1 MEENKKIVYLG
12 MIGDI
17 MHPGLI
23 NIINEGAKY
32 GDVVIGLFTDKAI
45 ATHKRLPYLTYEQRE
60 TVVRS
65 IHGVKNVVPQD
76 DWSYVP
82 NLVKYKPDYIIHGDD
97 WLEGPDKYIR
107 DEVFKVMEGL
117 GGKVIEIPYTKGITS
132 SGLAEEL
139 ESLGTT
145 PQARLKSLRR
155 LITAKP
161 IVRIMESHC
170 GLTGLIIE
178 HTKVEVG
185 NEVREFDGMWASSL
199 TDSTSKG
206 KPDIEAVDLTTRLH
220 DLNDSLE
227 VTTKPVIYDG
237 DTGGKTEH
245 FVFTVRTLERLGV
258 SAVIIED
265 KVGLKQNSL
274 FGTDAVQTQDT
285 IEGFCSKIQ
294 AGKEAQV
301 TRDFMIIARCESLIA
316 GKPVEDALERC
327 HAYVAAGADGIM
339 IHSKNKDGQDIK
351 EFCQR
356 FREVDN
362 HTPIVAVPTTYGQFT
377 EAELA
382 EWGINIVIYA
392 NHMLRS
398 AYPAMV
404 KCAERILETTRCQ
417 EASDE
422 YCMPIKQILNLI
434 PGTKKK

>member
-1 MEENKKIVYLG
+1 
-12 MIGDI
+12 MIADI

-23 NIINEGAKY
+23 NIINKGAEY
-32 GDVVIGLFTDKAI
+32 GDVIIGLFTDKAI

-65 IHGVKNVVPQD
+65 IHGVADVVPQD

-107 DEVFKVMEGL
+107 DEVFKVMEAL

-161 IVRIMESHC
+161 VVRIMESHC

-185 NEVREFDGMWASSL
+185 NEIREFDGMWASSL

-274 FGTDAVQTQDT
+274 FGTDAIQTQDS

-417 EASDE
+417 EASEE